1 MNATYLP
8 KVISSKSTLFID
20 ARRVLAEGV
29 DAVTLGP
36 DSEVTERFE

>member
-1 MNATYLP
+1 
-8 KVISSKSTLFID
+8 LFID

-29 DAVTLGP
+29 DVVTLGP